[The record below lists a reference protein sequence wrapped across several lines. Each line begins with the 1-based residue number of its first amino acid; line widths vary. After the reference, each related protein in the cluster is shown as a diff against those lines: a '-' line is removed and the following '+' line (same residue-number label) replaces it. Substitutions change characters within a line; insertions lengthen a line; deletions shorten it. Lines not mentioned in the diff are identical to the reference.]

1 MSLPYRSVLIFLGD
15 KFAAYAEEDELED
28 EVEGEEDG
36 EEGVVEEEGGVDE
49 DLDEDVGDKNVHKVG
64 AIFQS
69 CCPKKRHAFCVHP
82 RLLFSPHGVDSA
94 KSGLKDDGV

>member
-1 MSLPYRSVLIFLGD
+1 MLIFLGD

-49 DLDEDVGDKNVHKVG
+49 DLEEDVGDKNVHKVG
-64 AIFQS
+64 RIFQS
-69 CCPKKRHAFCVHP
+69 CPKKRHAVCISSHP
-82 RLLFSPHGVDSA
+82 SYFLFPMMWILNLA
-94 KSGLKDDGV
+94 